1 MRKFIIAAS
10 IAALAVV
17 PTVASAA
24 DFNAATGAGFV
35 GKGEI
40 QTPFGWNDQK
50 LQSKAGGVTFT
61 YDKTTAEDWAVTCEW
76 DTSSEQ
82 GKDHQVVIKHH
93 EARKSA
99 DVDAAVAYDVKSGS
113 RINANSKVTGFKL
126 MDKDNVIVTSSG
138 DVIPAVGDACL
149 GNGQGTINPH
159 ITEVTL
165 LSSSS
170 TERLMAHY
178 KAGGLHTI
186 LNWPYVAPVVV
197 A

>member
-24 DFNAATGAGFV
+24 DFNAETGHGFV

-40 QTPFGWNDQK
+40 QTPFSWNDQK
-50 LQSKAGGVTFT
+50 LQSNAANVTFT

-76 DTSSEQ
+76 DTSSTQ
-82 GKDHQVVIKHH
+82 GKDHEVVIKHH

-99 DVDAAVAYDVKSGS
+99 DVNAAVAYDVKSGS
-113 RINANSKVTGFKL
+113 RINPNSKVTGFNL
-126 MDKDNVIVTSSG
+126 TDKGIVTTTSSG
-138 DVIPAVGDACL
+138 DDIPAVGDACL
-149 GNGQGTINPH
+149 GNGQGTINPT
-159 ITEVTL
+159 ITEVTQ
-165 LSSSS
+165 LSSST

-178 KAGGLHTI
+178 NAGGLHTI